1 MSKKGSDAPAA
12 PNPSATIAAQSAANK
27 DAIAQSAKVNAVD
40 IINPYGS
47 TTYER
52 NPDGT
57 PKTQITSLNPQGQQI
72 LEGQM
77 DIAQDLTG
85 RAQTAINN
93 VSTDGFSLSG
103 LNYNPKDYGSDLIAD
118 YQVGDKPYDPRSYGD
133 LNMYQA
139 EASDAAFNQAMS
151 RIAPAQAQ
159 EFDRRTQWLNDQGLP
174 VGGEAHNKALAEMQ
188 RGQNDAVQSAANNA
202 VMIGGQEAQRRMDM
216 ERGLRGDAQKEDLA
230 NHQQTSADQTNEIS
244 TQQNLRNQQLQE
256 LLLER
261 TQNFNEASAYLTGA
275 PALGTPNAPNMP
287 TYNMQAPDVIG
298 ATNQGY
304 ANQTAAANAN
314 NSQKAGNLQAGAN
327 AAGTMAMKSSRTF
340 KHDAAPAEPVLER
353 IRVMPIQTWRY
364 TRDIDPRQEL
374 HIGPFAEDWKTLT
387 GLGDGKEIS
396 VIDYCGVLL
405 KCIQELSDE
414 VAQLKSGVK

>member
-1 MSKKGSDAPAA
+1 
-12 PNPSATIAAQSAANK
+12 
-27 DAIAQSAKVNAVD
+27 
-40 IINPYGS
+40 
-47 TTYER
+47 
-52 NPDGT
+52 
-57 PKTQITSLNPQGQQI
+57 
-72 LEGQM
+72 M

-103 LNYNPKDYGSDLIAD
+103 LNYNPKDYGADLIAD
-118 YQVGDKPYDPRSYGD
+118 YTPGAKPYDPRGYGD
-133 LNMYQA
+133 ISAYTG
-139 EASDAAFNQAMS
+139 DAANAAFDQAMS

-159 EFDRRTQWLNDQGLP
+159 EFDRKQQWLNDQGLP
-174 VGGEAHNKALAEMQ
+174 VGGEAWTKANDTLQ
-188 RGQNDAVQSAANNA
+188 RGQNDQVQSAANNA
-202 VMIGGQEAQRRMDM
+202 VMIAGQEAQRKMDM
-216 ERGLRGDAQKEDLA
+216 ERNLRGDAQKEDLA
-230 NHQQTSADQTNEIS
+230 NHQQTSADQTNEIQ

-304 ANQTAAANAN
+304 ANQTSQYNAQQ
-314 NSQKAGNLQAGAN
+314 SQKAGNLQAGAN
-327 AAGTMAMKSSRTF
+327 AAGTMAMKSSCTF
-340 KHDAAPAEPVLER
+340 KHDTTPAEPVLER
-353 IRVMPIQTWRY
+353 IRLMPIQTWRY

-374 HIGPFAEDWKTLT
+374 HIGPFAEDWKSLT

-405 KCIQELSDE
+405 KCIQELSE
-414 VAQLKSGVK
+414 EIAQLKSGAQ